1 MRKKMIT
8 NNQLKQIYPF
18 STESNREKYLPYLN
32 LFMSQYEIDTP
43 KRIAAFLA
51 QIGHES
57 GQLFYT
63 EEIASGQ
70 AYEGRRDL
78 GNTQKGDGT
87 KFKGRGLIQITGRA
101 NYERL
106 TNEMQG
112 LPMGADFVEEPNL
125 LKKPQYATQSACW
138 WWHNRRLNE
147 LADIDTETNFRK
159 ITRII
164 NGGYNGYT
172 DRYKIWQRA
181 KQILIK

>member
-1 MRKKMIT
+1 MIT

-32 LFMSQYEIDTP
+32 EFMLEYGIDT
-43 KRIAAFLA
+43 KERIAAFLA

-57 GQLFYT
+57 GQLFYS
-63 EEIASGQ
+63 EEIASGK

-78 GNTQKGDGT
+78 GNTEKGDGV

-101 NYERL
+101 NYQKL
-106 TNEMQG
+106 TNEMRG
-112 LPMGADFVEEPNL
+112 LPMGIDFTEEPDL
-125 LKKPQYATQSACW
+125 LKKPQYATKSACW
-138 WWHNRRLNE
+138 WWNNRKLNE
-147 LADIDTETNFRK
+147 LADNDSEENFKR

-172 DRYKIWQRA
+172 DRYKIWKRA
-181 KQILIK
+181 KQMLGI

>member
-1 MRKKMIT
+1 MIT
-8 NNQLKQIYPF
+8 NKQLKQIYPF

-32 LFMSQYEIDTP
+32 EFMPLYEINTEE
-43 KRIAAFLA
+43 RTAAFLA

-63 EEIASGQ
+63 EEIASGK

-101 NYERL
+101 NYQKL
-106 TNEMQG
+106 TNEMRG
-112 LPMGADFVEEPNL
+112 LPMGVDFVDEPDL
-125 LKKPQYATQSACW
+125 LKKPEYATRSACW
-138 WWHNRRLNE
+138 WWHNRGLNE
-147 LADIDTETNFRK
+147 LADSDTENSFK
-159 ITRII
+159 QITRII

-172 DRYKIWQRA
+172 DRYKIWERA
-181 KQILIK
+181 KQILCI